1 VGDAVPEVTREQVL
15 AYRAAEHGLSG
26 EPATELD
33 GLGVL
38 DLGVQDTP
46 AGSARLALA
55 ARVTAVPDLDGD
67 DRYALVWSLRGAPH
81 LYRARDVRRVAERMW
96 PVSEADAQARLVNA
110 PRIADAGIGAVEAF
124 TLAARALRD
133 AVPAPTAK
141 GTASAE
147 VTRALPGGLS
157 KWCEGCGAR
166 HVFSDLFLHAG
177 VFAGVG
183 ITNDTSPPTLLPLPG
198 RRGVP
203 ERSAGAAEL
212 IAAYLRR
219 NGPATPADVA
229 AFLGTGRAVVSSQ
242 WPDGLV
248 EVAVE
253 GRAAWLPEDRLDAL
267 RSPPPPAAVRLL
279 PPSDPFLQA
288 RDRQLLIPDR
298 SLHKALWRA
307 IGGPGAVLVDGDVA
321 GTWRA
326 RKVGKARLELTVDPF
341 GPLPPPVRDALVPE
355 AERVAAARGLPAVGV
370 GFTGD

>member
-1 VGDAVPEVTREQVL
+1 MGDAVPEVTREQVL

-26 EPATELD
+26 EPAAELD

-55 ARVTAVPDLDGD
+55 ARMKAVPDLDGD

-81 LYRARDVRRVAERMW
+81 LYRARDVRQVAERAW
-96 PVSEADAQARLVNA
+96 PVSEADAHARLVNA

-147 VTRALPGGLS
+147 VTRLLPGGLS
-157 KWCEGCGAR
+157 TWCEPCGAR
-166 HVFSDLFLHAG
+166 HVFGDLFLQAG

-198 RRGVP
+198 WPGVP
-203 ERSAGAAEL
+203 ERSAGAAGL

-219 NGPATPADVA
+219 NGPAAPVDVA
-229 AFLGTGRAVVSSQ
+229 AFLGTSRAVVSSQ
-242 WPDGLV
+242 WPGGLA
-248 EVAVE
+248 EVSVD
-253 GRAAWLPEDRLDAL
+253 GRAAWLPEDRLDEL
-267 RSPPPPAAVRLL
+267 RSPPPPAPVRLL

-288 RDRQLLIPDR
+288 RDRDLLIPDR

-326 RKVGKARLELTVDPF
+326 RKAGKARLELTVDPF
-341 GPLPPPVRDALVPE
+341 APLPPPVRDAVLPE
-355 AERVAAARGLPAVGV
+355 AERVAAARGAPAVEV
-370 GFTGD
+370 RFAGD